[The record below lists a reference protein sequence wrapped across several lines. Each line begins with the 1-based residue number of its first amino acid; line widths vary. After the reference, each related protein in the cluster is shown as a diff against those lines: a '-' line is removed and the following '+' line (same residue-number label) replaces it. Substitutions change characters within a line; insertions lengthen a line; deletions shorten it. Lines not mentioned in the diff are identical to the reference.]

1 MPDNRSDSLRAYAG
15 TEYMKMLLD
24 DVSLW
29 HNMLAQFFAWI
40 VLAGFLFLP
49 GSFGTLSQL
58 QFGGAYKNVLSALQ
72 NLPL

>member
-1 MPDNRSDSLRAYAG
+1 M
-15 TEYMKMLLD
+15 EMLLD

-49 GSFGTLSQL
+49 GSFGTLSRL
-58 QFGGAYKNVLSALQ
+58 QIGGAYQNVLSALQ